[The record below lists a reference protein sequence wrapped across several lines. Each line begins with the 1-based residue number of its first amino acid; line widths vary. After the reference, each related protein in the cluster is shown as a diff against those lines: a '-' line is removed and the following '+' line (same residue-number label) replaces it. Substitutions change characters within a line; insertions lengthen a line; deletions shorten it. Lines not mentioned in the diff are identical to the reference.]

1 MSLTVSENG
10 LALIKK
16 WEGCKLTAYQDSV
29 GIWTIGYGHTSGVT
43 EDMTI
48 TQAQADAYLKSDCAT
63 AEKAVNKYDDVYNW
77 NQNQFDALVSFAYN
91 IGNIKQLTAD
101 GTRSISTISSKIL
114 EYNKAG
120 GKVLTGLT
128 NRRKEEKALFDTE
141 VTSSSS
147 SSSTSTSTTS
157 STASSSTT
165 TEVRAT
171 EGAKSGPDSSIAGTY
186 KVTATSGLNVRNG
199 AGTSKKKLVAIPK
212 GTQVKNYGY
221 YTEVSGVKWLY
232 IQFTYNGVKYTGFS
246 SSTYLQKV

>member
-1 MSLTVSENG
+1 MSLTVSEKG

-16 WEGCKLTAYQDSV
+16 WEGCRLTSYQDSV

-43 EDMTI
+43 EGMTI

-63 AEKAVNKYDDVYNW
+63 AQNAVNKYDDVYHW

-120 GKVLTGLT
+120 GKVLTGLV
-128 NRRKEEKALFDTE
+128 NRRKEEKELFDTE

-157 STASSSTT
+157 TSASSSSVK
-165 TEVRAT
+165 EVTAS
-171 EGAKSGPDSSIAGTY
+171 EPAKSGPTSSVAGTY
-186 KVTATSGLNVRNG
+186 KVTAESGLNVRDG
-199 AGTSKKKLVAIPK
+199 AGKSKAKLVAIPK

-221 YTEVSGVKWLY
+221 YTTVSGVKWLY
-232 IQFTYNGVKYTGFS
+232 IQFTYNGVKYTGFG